1 MACLIWLAVF
11 VLLIGME
18 AATMALTTIWF
29 AGGALAALLLAWLG
43 LGKYVQTIVFFL
55 VSLLLLFFTR
65 PFALKYVNQKTV
77 KTNVEG
83 MIGKKARVTARI
95 NNELAEGTAVVA
107 GQEWT
112 ARSVDGSIL
121 EAGTMVIVEEVSGVK
136 LMVREEKEEA

>member
-1 MACLIWLAVF
+1 MAWIIWLAVF

-29 AGGALAALLLAWLG
+29 AGGALAALLLALLG
-43 LGKYVQTIVFFL
+43 FGKYAQAGIFFV

-65 PFALKYVNQKTV
+65 PFALKFVNQKTV

-83 MIGKKARVTARI
+83 MIGKTARVTAPI
-95 NNELAEGTAVVA
+95 NNDLAEGTAVIA

-112 ARSVDGSIL
+112 ARSVDGSLI
-121 EAGTMVIVEEVSGVK
+121 EAGAKVRIEAVSGVK
-136 LMVREEKEEA
+136 LMVKKVKEES